1 MAGRGPVH
9 SLSSLQKTAL
19 LLGVPAA
26 ATVLYILYR
35 RYRESREAQVTL
47 VADEGLEVT
56 LRVPRTALKALIGR
70 RGATINQLRQETGAQ
85 IEVEEE
91 EEEEEGQS
99 LVQISGSPGQ
109 VCRAR
114 AAVLRIVAD
123 SAPVA
128 EQLRVPQR
136 GRGQDHRYGP
146 LGHPKSHGNPKSHG
160 TEQLHVPQ
168 RAVGRIIGRGGET
181 VRAICRSSGARVEC
195 GAHDPDGSLAPLR
208 IIRLLGTRAEVEAA
222 KKLIMEKLSEDKA
235 FRRELAQAAA
245 ARCPRKQP
253 LGSRREPPV
262 PPASGGAPGSGGGGW
277 QECWDAEWAPA
288 GGTGAA
294 AGSDG
299 VEQEAEMGSEE
310 RRDAGMVE
318 PRELRDSGEEPPVA
332 KFEVPSPDFS
342 FPADEHL
349 DVYVSAAESPGHF
362 WIQLLGTRSLQL
374 DKLTAEMGLFY
385 QSSPPVPPPS
395 VQPGAIVA
403 APYLDDG
410 EWYRARVLGT
420 LDNGHL
426 DLYYVDFGD
435 NGQAPPEALRALR
448 SDFLSLPFQAIE
460 CSLAGIVPSGGSW
473 PEAALQEFD
482 RLTGCAQWAPL
493 VARICSYG
501 PAGPCL
507 RLYSR
512 CQGQSLDVGAEL
524 VRLGYAV
531 PGPPEEPPDNLGC
544 APTPSP
550 VEPGDSPRH
559 RVLPQRARRRRRRRA
574 RGRRH
579 GDLKL
584 PGATGSRSRCRRPGN
599 RSRSRCHHRVRCPLR
614 SPPGGRTDK
623 SRGSPLVPLVGT
635 RHTGAEGRRCPFRY
649 REFPVLW
656 HCFAVPLH

>member
-56 LRVPRTALKALIGR
+56 LRVPRTALKVLIGR

-128 EQLRVPQR
+128 EQLR
-136 GRGQDHRYGP
+136 
-146 LGHPKSHGNPKSHG
+146 
-160 TEQLHVPQ
+160 VPQ

-262 PPASGGAPGSGGGGW
+262 PPAGGGAPGSAGGGW

-294 AGSDG
+294 VGSDS

-318 PRELRDSGEEPPVA
+318 PRGAGEEPRELRDSGEEPPVA
-332 KFEVPSPDFS
+332 KFEGESGAGAVPGGDFGISVDLGWVSVDFSGFGVDFTDFSGFGVDFSGFPCSGAAPVPSPDFS

-544 APTPSP
+544 VPTPSP
-550 VEPGDSPRH
+550 VEPGDSPGTASCLS
-559 RVLPQRARRRRRRRA
+559 V
-574 RGRRH
+574 
-579 GDLKL
+579 
-584 PGATGSRSRCRRPGN
+584 PGEPGVSR
-599 RSRSRCHHRVRCPLR
+599 
-614 SPPGGRTDK
+614 
-623 SRGSPLVPLVGT
+623 
-635 RHTGAEGRRCPFRY
+635 
-649 REFPVLW
+649 
-656 HCFAVPLH
+656 

>member
-56 LRVPRTALKALIGR
+56 VRVPRTALKALIGR

-85 IEVEEE
+85 IEVEEEE

-136 GRGQDHRYGP
+136 
-146 LGHPKSHGNPKSHG
+146 
-160 TEQLHVPQ
+160 
-168 RAVGRIIGRGGET
+168 AVGRIIGRGGET

-195 GAHDPDGSLAPLR
+195 GAHDPEGSLAPLR
-208 IIRLLGTRAEVEAA
+208 IIRLLGTRSEVEAA

-262 PPASGGAPGSGGGGW
+262 PPAAGGAPGSAAGGW

-299 VEQEAEMGSEE
+299 MEAEMGSEE
-310 RRDAGMVE
+310 RRDAGEEPREPRNAGEE
-318 PRELRDSGEEPPVA
+318 PRELRDTGEEPQELRDTGEEPPVA

-395 VQPGAIVA
+395 VHPGAIVA

-460 CSLAGIVPSGGSW
+460 CSLAGIVPNGGSW

-507 RLYSR
+507 RLYTH

-544 APTPSP
+544 APIPSP
-550 VEPGDSPRH
+550 VEPGDSP
-559 RVLPQRARRRRRRRA
+559 
-574 RGRRH
+574 
-579 GDLKL
+579 GD
-584 PGATGSRSRCRRPGN
+584 
-599 RSRSRCHHRVRCPLR
+599 
-614 SPPGGRTDK
+614 SPET
-623 SRGSPLVPLVGT
+623 SSCLSVP
-635 RHTGAEGRRCPFRY
+635 AAAA
-649 REFPVLW
+649 
-656 HCFAVPLH
+656 AVPGDAVTVT

>member
-1 MAGRGPVH
+1 MAGRGSVH

-26 ATVLYILYR
+26 ATVFYILYR

-47 VADEGLEVT
+47 VADEGLEVAV
-56 LRVPRTALKALIGR
+56 RVPRTALKSLIGR

-85 IEVEEE
+85 IDVEEE
-91 EEEEEGQS
+91 EEEEGGQS

-136 GRGQDHRYGP
+136 
-146 LGHPKSHGNPKSHG
+146 
-160 TEQLHVPQ
+160 
-168 RAVGRIIGRGGET
+168 AVGRIIGRGGET
-181 VRAICRSSGARVEC
+181 VRGICRSSGARVDC
-195 GAHDPDGSLAPLR
+195 GHEPAAGLAPLR
-208 IIRLLGTRAEVEAA
+208 VIRLLGTRKEVDAA

-253 LGSRREPPV
+253 LGSRREPPAG
-262 PPASGGAPGSGGGGW
+262 PPGSPGGW
-277 QECWDAEWAPA
+277 QECWDVDRAPA
-288 GGTGAA
+288 AGPETP
-294 AGSDG
+294 AGSEG
-299 VEQEAEMGSEE
+299 VETGP
-310 RRDAGMVE
+310 E
-318 PRELRDSGEEPPVA
+318 PLDGGEEPPVA

-374 DKLTAEMGLFY
+374 DKLTAEMGHFY

-395 VQPGAIVA
+395 VRPGDIVA

-435 NGQAPPEALRALR
+435 NGEAPPEALRALR

-460 CSLAGIVPSGGSW
+460 CSLAGIVPNGGSW
-473 PEAALQEFD
+473 PEAALEEFE
-482 RLTGCAQWAPL
+482 RLTGCAQWSPL

-501 PAGPCL
+501 RAGPCPRPRL
-507 RLYSR
+507 RLFTQS
-512 CQGQSLDVGAEL
+512 QGQSLDVGAEL

-544 APTPSP
+544 ASTPSP
-550 VEPGDSPRH
+550 PEPGDSPGTPSCLS
-559 RVLPQRARRRRRRRA
+559 LPAA
-574 RGRRH
+574 AAAAP
-579 GDLKL
+579 GDA
-584 PGATGSRSRCRRPGN
+584 AT
-599 RSRSRCHHRVRCPLR
+599 V
-614 SPPGGRTDK
+614 T
-623 SRGSPLVPLVGT
+623 
-635 RHTGAEGRRCPFRY
+635 
-649 REFPVLW
+649 
-656 HCFAVPLH
+656 

>member
-91 EEEEEGQS
+91 EEEEGQS

-114 AAVLRIVAD
+114 AAVLRIAAD

-128 EQLRVPQR
+128 EQLR
-136 GRGQDHRYGP
+136 
-146 LGHPKSHGNPKSHG
+146 
-160 TEQLHVPQ
+160 VPQ

-195 GAHDPDGSLAPLR
+195 GAHDPEGSLAPLR

-253 LGSRREPPV
+253 LGSRRE
-262 PPASGGAPGSGGGGW
+262 
-277 QECWDAEWAPA
+277 CWDAEWAPA

-299 VEQEAEMGSEE
+299 AEQEAEMGSEE
-310 RRDAGMVE
+310 RRDAGMEPRDAGEE

-395 VQPGAIVA
+395 LQPGAIVA
-403 APYLDDG
+403 APFLDDG

-420 LDNGHL
+420 LDSGHL
-426 DLYYVDFGD
+426 ELHYVDFGD
-435 NGQAPPEALRALR
+435 SGQAPPGALRALR

-550 VEPGDSPRH
+550 VEPGDSP
-559 RVLPQRARRRRRRRA
+559 
-574 RGRRH
+574 
-579 GDLKL
+579 GDS
-584 PGATGSRSRCRRPGN
+584 PGTASCLS
-599 RSRSRCHHRVRCPLR
+599 
-614 SPPGGRTDK
+614 
-623 SRGSPLVPLVGT
+623 VP
-635 RHTGAEGRRCPFRY
+635 AAA
-649 REFPVLW
+649 
-656 HCFAVPLH
+656 AVPGDAVTVT

>member
-9 SLSSLQKTAL
+9 SLSSLQKTAV

-47 VADEGLEVT
+47 VADEGLEVA
-56 LRVPRTALKALIGR
+56 LRVPRTALKSLIGR

-91 EEEEEGQS
+91 DEEEEEGGQS

-114 AAVLRIVAD
+114 AAVLRIVTD

-128 EQLRVPQR
+128 EQLR
-136 GRGQDHRYGP
+136 
-146 LGHPKSHGNPKSHG
+146 
-160 TEQLHVPQ
+160 VPQ

-195 GAHDPDGSLAPLR
+195 GSHEPEASLAPLR
-208 IIRLLGTRAEVEAA
+208 TIRLLGTRREVEAA

-262 PPASGGAPGSGGGGW
+262 PPAGAPGSW
-277 QECWDAEWAPA
+277 QECWDAEWGTAA
-288 GGTGAA
+288 GTGTA

-299 VEQEAEMGSEE
+299 MEQEAEMGSEE
-310 RRDAGMVE
+310 RGDAGEEPRKPGEEPRDA
-318 PRELRDSGEEPPVA
+318 GEEPPVA

-374 DKLTAEMGLFY
+374 DKLTAEMGHFY
-385 QSSPPVPPPS
+385 QSSPCRESPVPPPS
-395 VQPGAIVA
+395 VRPGDIVA

-435 NGQAPPEALRALR
+435 NGQAPPEALRPLR

-460 CSLAGIVPSGGSW
+460 CSLAGIVPNGERGDSS
-473 PEAALQEFD
+473 EFD

-501 PAGPCL
+501 PAGPRL
-507 RLYSR
+507 RLFTACR
-512 CQGQSLDVGAEL
+512 GQSLDVGAEL

-544 APTPSP
+544 ASIPSP
-550 VEPGDSPRH
+550 AEPGDSP
-559 RVLPQRARRRRRRRA
+559 
-574 RGRRH
+574 
-579 GDLKL
+579 GD
-584 PGATGSRSRCRRPGN
+584 RPGTP
-599 RSRSRCHHRVRCPLR
+599 SCLSLP
-614 SPPGGRTDK
+614 
-623 SRGSPLVPLVGT
+623 
-635 RHTGAEGRRCPFRY
+635 AAAA
-649 REFPVLW
+649 
-656 HCFAVPLH
+656 AVPGDAVTVT

>member
-1 MAGRGPVH
+1 MAGRGPVQ

-47 VADEGLEVT
+47 VADEGLEVGVK
-56 LRVPRTALKALIGR
+56 VPRTALKSLIGR

-85 IEVEEE
+85 IELEE
-91 EEEEEGQS
+91 EEEEEGGHS

-136 GRGQDHRYGP
+136 
-146 LGHPKSHGNPKSHG
+146 
-160 TEQLHVPQ
+160 
-168 RAVGRIIGRGGET
+168 AVGRIIGRGGET

-195 GAHDPDGSLAPLR
+195 GHEPDASLAPLR
-208 IIRLLGTRAEVEAA
+208 IIRLLGTRREVEAA

-253 LGSRREPPV
+253 LGSRREPPE
-262 PPASGGAPGSGGGGW
+262 PPSGPPGSPGGW
-277 QECWDAEWAPA
+277 QECWDADWAPA
-288 GGTGAA
+288 ARPETA

-299 VEQEAEMGSEE
+299 IEPEMGSEE
-310 RRDAGMVE
+310 PGDA
-318 PRELRDSGEEPPVA
+318 GEEPEDRGEEVPVA

-374 DKLTAEMGLFY
+374 DKLTAEMGHFY

-395 VQPGAIVA
+395 VRPGDIVA

-435 NGQAPPEALRALR
+435 NGEAPPEALRALR

-460 CSLAGIVPSGGSW
+460 CSLAGIVPNGGTW
-473 PEAALQEFD
+473 PQAALEEFD
-482 RLTGCAQWAPL
+482 RLTGCARWAPL

-507 RLYSR
+507 RLFTH

-524 VRLGYAV
+524 IRLGYAV
-531 PGPPEEPPDNLGC
+531 PGPPEEPSDNLGC
-544 APTPSP
+544 AAIPSP
-550 VEPGDSPRH
+550 VEPGDSPGTPSCLS
-559 RVLPQRARRRRRRRA
+559 LPAA
-574 RGRRH
+574 
-579 GDLKL
+579 
-584 PGATGSRSRCRRPGN
+584 
-599 RSRSRCHHRVRCPLR
+599 
-614 SPPGGRTDK
+614 
-623 SRGSPLVPLVGT
+623 
-635 RHTGAEGRRCPFRY
+635 
-649 REFPVLW
+649 
-656 HCFAVPLH
+656 AVPGDAVTVS